1 MNKKIATP
9 FIGLFLLTM
18 MLWAPSCKKADIKF
32 GQDFLDNDIT
42 QIFKVDSFGVDV
54 STVFLDS
61 FITSGKGT
69 VLLGGYKDPLFGT
82 VTTSSYFDLVPPAY
96 ADVYAGTTLDS
107 ICLILN
113 PNKSFYGDTTSLV
126 NIIVEE
132 LKDSISLPE
141 NYYYY
146 YNNASFAVKPTSAIN
161 TSTDITVRPRTDSKI
176 SIKLPNAFGNTLL
189 NKLKTPTDI
198 DLKTSA
204 AFLSYFKGIKLS
216 TNSSISNMIIGC
228 SDAVTM
234 RMYYQVNLNS
244 PVPTHQSVDFT
255 LTNKSHQFNNIS
267 INRTTGTAAIQLL
280 GTGKRVIPSTA
291 SNNTSYTQAATGSMI
306 KFTFPTIRSIPMLP
320 NYAKLLKATL
330 IVKPLQGSYS
340 SSFHLPLALRL
351 STTDANNM
359 LGYDLSGIGGN
370 GSYAPQYGSLQ
381 VDGALGLNTQYQY
394 DLTQFI
400 HGILENQFIT
410 PGEGLLLTPPSPN
423 FENDFARVAI
433 GNKFNNAGKIQLLIY
448 YAAVK

>member
-9 FIGLFLLTM
+9 FVGLFLLAM
-18 MLWAPSCKKADIKF
+18 MLWSASCKKADIKF

-42 QIFKVDSFGVDV
+42 QIFKVDSFGVDL

-82 VTTSSYFDLVPPAY
+82 VTTSSYFDLVPPTY

-113 PNKSFYGDTTSLV
+113 PNKNFYGDTTAPLNITV
-126 NIIVEE
+126 NE
-132 LKDSISLPE
+132 LKDSIYLPE

-146 YNNASFAVKPTSAIN
+146 YNNASFAVKPTSNITTTTTIN
-161 TSTDITVRPRTDSKI
+161 LRPKTDSKI
-176 SIKLPNAFGNTLL
+176 SIRLPNAFGNTLL
-189 NKLKTPTDI
+189 NKLKIPTDN

-204 AFLSYFKGIKLS
+204 AFLNYFKGIKLS
-216 TNSSISNMIIGC
+216 TDSSISNMIIGC

-267 INRTTGTAAIQLL
+267 INRSTGTAAIKLL
-280 GTGKRVIPSTA
+280 GPAKRVIPSTA
-291 SNNTSYTQAATGSMI
+291 SNNTSYTQASTGSMI
-306 KFTFPTIRSIPMLP
+306 KFTFPTVRNIPLLP

-330 IVKPLQGSYS
+330 IVKPLQGSYTNYLY
-340 SSFHLPLALRL
+340 LPPSLRL
-351 STTDANNM
+351 SNTDANNTI
-359 LGYDLSGIGGN
+359 GFDLAGIASN

-381 VDGALGLNTQYQY
+381 IDGALGLNTQYQY

-400 HGILENQFIT
+400 NGILENQFIT
-410 PGEGLLLTPPSPN
+410 PGEGLLLTPPSPS
-423 FENDFARVAI
+423 FENEFARVAV